1 MAHRNSYMNF
11 VKHYDLIREV
21 LRQYYIVGLCS
32 KTAQKS
38 QRDYNNKIRR
48 VRNFINDEFLKHDN
62 INKIKY
68 NRFYV
73 ENYTK
78 AHNFLYDSYLIKNVD
93 ASAVKAYSIILQ
105 ILNQY
110 GEVKGSEV
118 LDETVEFISDN
129 DIITEDQKA
138 DLNQFIGRLKDKMA
152 SLGIIEK
159 RKEGKFTFLSIKEDI
174 FEDFSEEEI
183 IQIINALSFYSNL
196 SIISEPGY
204 SAMDVLNDY
213 LLGEKDYKYDFESTF
228 SFKQNFLSRILDDE
242 VINIICESIK
252 ENKTVKFIYKGKNIE
267 VIPKKIISEYT
278 YGRQYL
284 LAKDLKYKND
294 SKYRIDKISSCKV
307 GKKAQNIDEK
317 LQKERKKVKVEIDFY
332 IDENKEDYLIRRI
345 EKEGNG
351 EFEKLEQNHFLYK
364 EDVEDYMTLLP
375 WIRSFGTIAKVRK
388 SDNHNLRKKLQDEYE
403 ELLKLYGE
411 I

>member
-1 MAHRNSYMNF
+1 M
-11 VKHYDLIREV
+11 
-21 LRQYYIVGLCS
+21 
-32 KTAQKS
+32 
-38 QRDYNNKIRR
+38 
-48 VRNFINDEFLKHDN
+48 KHDN

-110 GEVKGSEV
+110 GEAKGSEV
-118 LDETVEFISDN
+118 LDEAVEFISDN

-183 IQIINALSFYSNL
+183 IQIINALSFYSNV

-204 SAMDVLNDY
+204 STMDVLNDY

-364 EDVEDYMTLLP
+364 EEVEDYMTLLP
-375 WIRSFGTIAKVRK
+375 WIRSFGTIAKVRE